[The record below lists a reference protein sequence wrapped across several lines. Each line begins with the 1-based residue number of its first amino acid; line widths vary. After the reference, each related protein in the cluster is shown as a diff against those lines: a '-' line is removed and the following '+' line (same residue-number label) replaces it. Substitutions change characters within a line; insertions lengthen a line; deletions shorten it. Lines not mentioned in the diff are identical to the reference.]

1 MIRVVKGTTFC
12 VIHQLGESLK
22 ITAIKGNKVYSHV
35 VLKAAM
41 PRQYKS
47 EDSEWINRL
56 SEAFEKESAP
66 PEISSS
72 SSSSKVYEYEFTIT
86 ESIGSLKVNIKSR
99 LSGSS
104 AKVQLIEMVMEED
117 KDWSKPIIQ
126 SFLDISTEMTK
137 VCVENRDLKEERR
150 IMLEKSAQNE
160 DKLASAQKELDD
172 CKDDLV
178 RKMVVVL
185 NQKKREIQKLR
196 ASVASFNSEKG
207 QSIQSDTSYGG
218 AKKSQKKER
227 EKSPPH
233 QMSLIFSQTFSQTET
248 VHGKDLSGFLGK
260 DSVYENFGN
269 LPPQETR
276 VGKNKNKNMEGPEAK
291 RGNVSKYKS
300 AIPSSSSSESDDEG
314 DKYFAG

>member
-1 MIRVVKGTTFC
+1 MIRVVKDTTFC
-12 VIHQLGESLK
+12 VIHSLGESLK

-41 PRQYKS
+41 PTQYKS
-47 EDSEWINRL
+47 KDSEWIKRL

-72 SSSSKVYEYEFTIT
+72 SSSLKVYEYEFTIT

-99 LSGSS
+99 VSGSS

-137 VCVENRDLKEERR
+137 VCVENRDLKEERS

-160 DKLASAQKELDD
+160 DKLTSAQKELDD

-185 NQKKREIQKLR
+185 NQKKREIQKLK

-207 QSIQSDTSYGG
+207 QSIQSDTSNGG

-227 EKSPPH
+227 EKSPP
-233 QMSLIFSQTFSQTET
+233 QMSQMSQIFSQTFSQTET
-248 VHGKDLSGFLGK
+248 VDGKDLLGFLGK
-260 DSVYENFGN
+260 E
-269 LPPQETR
+269 PAPQQISETR
-276 VGKNKNKNMEGPEAK
+276 VGKNKNKNKEGPEANTEAQVK
-291 RGNVSKYKS
+291 RGKYRS
-300 AIPSSSSSESDDEG
+300 AIPSSSSSSESDDE
-314 DKYFAG
+314 YFAD